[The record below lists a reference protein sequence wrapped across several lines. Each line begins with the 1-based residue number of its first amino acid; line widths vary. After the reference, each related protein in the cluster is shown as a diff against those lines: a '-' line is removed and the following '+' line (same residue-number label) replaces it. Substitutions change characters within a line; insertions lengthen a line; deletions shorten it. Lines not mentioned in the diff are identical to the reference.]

1 VWQRIAIRLVLEILP
16 PAAQPEVQ
24 SPAAHDVNT
33 NLNLRE
39 QRRVAV
45 RLTRHH
51 GADADPFRLDRECGE
66 QAPSF
71 EAIGG
76 DGVGIVEEVIRDPK
90 AGESRGAGLVRDR
103 KDFLE
108 AEAELRLYLNPEI
121 HRPGL

>member
-1 VWQRIAIRLVLEILP
+1 GERTPIILLLEILHP
-16 PAAQPEVQ
+16 GAHPEAPAA
-24 SPAAHDVNT
+24 AAHDDDT
-33 NLNLRE
+33 RRDLRE
-39 QRRVAV
+39 ERRVAV
-45 RLTRHH
+45 RLARHH

-108 AEAELRLYLNPEI
+108 PEAELRLYLNPEI
-121 HRPGL
+121 HPPGL